1 MQAGRYRLRCAGVD
15 PDADD
20 GAWQAVRDALDR
32 TYAPAPGT
40 PGTDLDW
47 ALVSSY
53 LRRHDASVQVLD
65 VDEAPT
71 LEVAAERL
79 RVLARGAL
87 AGAGRLLAR

>member
-1 MQAGRYRLRCAGVD
+1 
-15 PDADD
+15 
-20 GAWQAVRDALDR
+20 VRAALDR
-32 TYAPAPGT
+32 IYAGGPGT

-53 LRRHDASVQVLD
+53 LRKHDASVQVLD

-71 LEVAAERL
+71 LDVAAARL

-87 AGAGRLLAR
+87 AGAGKLLAR